1 MVARNFAKVDTDT
14 KAIQED
20 GGGKAKETGLGRKVL
35 TRHQFSKL
43 LPWQRFWLKFRED
56 DEYFSIGM
64 GYTISCYYEF
74 PEMFIPYI
82 CNLLLRDSR
91 FY

>member
-1 MVARNFAKVDTDT
+1 MVVTSFAEVDTDA
-14 KAIQED
+14 KAVQED

-35 TRHQFSKL
+35 PRQQFSKL
-43 LPWQRFWLKFRED
+43 LPRQRFWLKFRED

-64 GYTISCYYEF
+64 GYTISCYYEL

-82 CNLLLRDSR
+82 CTLLIAR
-91 FY
+91 